1 MPKTVGVAV
10 VAVALF
16 LAPTSTYAR
25 LPAPPFDLEISPA
38 RVSEG
43 ASATIAVAP
52 RVARATESSAAAAA
66 KYDVY
71 VMWAYSE
78 EAAFLTPAGA
88 WSPAPVPLVRDTT
101 VQSAPTVR
109 ATWNG
114 ARPVMDIPLA
124 VLIVQAGADPLDRAR
139 WSYRPVIR
147 WLSVTAPSRAW
158 SLSSTALVL
167 ALVGTVASVAI
178 AVTDIAWRKPSR
190 R

>member
-1 MPKTVGVAV
+1 MTNTLRTAV
-10 VAVALF
+10 LALA
-16 LAPTSTYAR
+16 LGIAPTTTHAR
-25 LPAPPFDLEISPA
+25 LPAPPFDLEIAPA

-43 ASATIAVAP
+43 ASATLEVAP
-52 RVARATESSAAAAA
+52 HVARATESSAAAA

-88 WSPAPVPLVRDTT
+88 WSPTPVPLVRDTT
-101 VQSAPTVR
+101 VQSAPTIR

-124 VLIVQAGADPLDRAR
+124 VLVVPAGADPLDRAQ

-147 WLSVTAPSRAW
+147 WLSVRAPSRSW
-158 SLSSTALVL
+158 QLTSNALL
-167 ALVGTVASVAI
+167 LGLVGAVASITI
-178 AVTDIAWRKPSR
+178 AVGDIAWRKLR
-190 R
+190 RR